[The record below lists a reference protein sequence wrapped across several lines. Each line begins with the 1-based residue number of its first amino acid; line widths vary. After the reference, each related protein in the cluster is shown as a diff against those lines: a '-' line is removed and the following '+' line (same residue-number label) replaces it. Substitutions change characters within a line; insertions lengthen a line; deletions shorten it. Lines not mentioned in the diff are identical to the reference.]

1 VLKYCCRMA
10 SVVAEPTG
18 RPPTLVGRVRER
30 AGLHA
35 HVEAARRGAGGTL
48 VLLGAP
54 GAGKSLLAADAIDQ
68 AQRLGMTVLAGSCHP
83 YEVDQPFAVFA
94 GLFDRSMLD
103 PTPSLGRSVL
113 EAGAPSDPAI
123 GIADRIVDL
132 VEADVVCNPMLLVVD
147 DAQWADAGT
156 VRSLRLLATRVSAL
170 GLAMVVAARPPRP
183 GTPFARALTD
193 WSDGGTVQVME
204 LGGLSEDEVGELAV
218 TVLGAATGP
227 TLARILAEAEGNP
240 FLVVATLEAAQHRLQ
255 HRAGSVDVDPGTS
268 LRPGSVVECRIDELE
283 LEVRRVVQ
291 LAAVLGNPCRVEVI
305 AALRARPAIEVI
317 DALDAAAA
325 AGVMVY
331 DDVAYRFRHDLVRD
345 AALASLS
352 SNARA
357 ALHREAASVLSE
369 HGGHELEI
377 AEHYLLGAQIGDRVA
392 IGWLH
397 ETARKYCRRAP
408 GTALRL
414 VDAALALATDPEP
427 DLLATRFEAL
437 AGSGRASEAEA
448 IGRVLLHDI
457 SDPVARARLHRELAL
472 SMFVQGQAVRACDE
486 MGAAVELLLGHDGQ
500 ERAIAERSFAFLLA
514 LDLGQAATLAESA
527 RSSGRDANAQVA
539 AEAVLT
545 VSSLF
550 AARFDDAGEHAARML
565 EHAERWRANESHQYQ
580 PWFCAGLL
588 AAETDDLAGL
598 ERLARQG
605 RDVAV
610 RSGSA
615 WAVPAYDGLCA
626 FAALR
631 SGQLADAEAFALAA
645 IDYSDEVD
653 SFGILVWCHSFLA
666 QIALA
671 RGDLTAA
678 RQNTASA
685 EAILASGRTGFGLD
699 HIAMCR
705 SYLHEADGDTEAA
718 LRSLEDIWTGFSL
731 LSLAT
736 PRQWMGPRLTRL
748 AMVHG
753 RDELATEV
761 VAALTE
767 TADRTGL
774 ATMRADALLARAWS
788 AGEAGAALAAA
799 SVLESSPRRFQRA
812 EALAAASMLAQ
823 RDGATAEGIDAALM
837 ASDLF
842 ESVGA
847 TALAE
852 VAMQLAPTRGRRRIR
867 PLTGVGAL
875 TKSELAIVSL
885 VAEGLGNDAI
895 AAQLHLSRR
904 TVESHVSA
912 AYRKLGVGTRVEMAL
927 AFRSGGADSS

>member
-1 VLKYCCRMA
+1 M
-10 SVVAEPTG
+10 
-18 RPPTLVGRVRER
+18 
-30 AGLHA
+30 
-35 HVEAARRGAGGTL
+35 
-48 VLLGAP
+48 
-54 GAGKSLLAADAIDQ
+54 
-68 AQRLGMTVLAGSCHP
+68 
-83 YEVDQPFAVFA
+83 
-94 GLFDRSMLD
+94 
-103 PTPSLGRSVL
+103 L

-123 GIADRIVDL
+123 GVADRIVDL
-132 VEADVVCNPMLLVVD
+132 VEAEVARNPVLLVVD
-147 DAQWADAGT
+147 DAQWADAGA
-156 VRSLRLLATRVSAL
+156 VRSLRLLATRAPAL
-170 GLAMVVAARPPRP
+170 GLAIVVAARPPRP
-183 GTPFARALTD
+183 GTPFARELTH
-193 WSDGGTVQVME
+193 WNDGEDVHVME
-204 LGGLSEDEVGELAV
+204 LGRLSEDEVGELAL

-240 FLVVATLEAAQHRLQ
+240 FLVVATLEAAQDRLQ
-255 HRAGSVDVDPGTS
+255 HHAGRVDVDSGTS
-268 LRPGSVVECRIDELE
+268 LRPGSVVEYRIDELE
-283 LEVRRVVQ
+283 HEVRRVVQ

-325 AGVMVY
+325 AGVMVF
-331 DDVAYRFRHDLVRD
+331 DDDAYRFRHDLVRD

-357 ALHREAASVLSE
+357 ALHREAASSLSE

-377 AEHYLLGAQIGDRVA
+377 AEHYLLGAQPGDRAA

-414 VDAALALATDPEP
+414 VDAALALDTDPGP

-448 IGRVLLHDI
+448 IGRVLLHDT

-486 MGAAVELLLGHDGQ
+486 MGAAVELLEGHDGQ

-514 LDLGQAATLAESA
+514 LDLGQAEMLAEQA
-527 RSSGRDANAQVA
+527 RASGRDANAQVA
-539 AEAVLT
+539 AEAVMT
-545 VSSLF
+545 VCSLF
-550 AARFDDAGEHAARML
+550 ESRLDDSGRHASRML

-588 AAETDDLAGL
+588 AAEIDDLASL
-598 ERLARQG
+598 ERLTRQG

-610 RSGSA
+610 SSGSA
-615 WAVPAYDGLCA
+615 WAVPAYDGLAA

-631 SGQLADAEAFALAA
+631 SGHLSDAKAFALAA
-645 IDYSDEVD
+645 LDYSDQVD

-671 RGDLTAA
+671 QGELAGA
-678 RQNTASA
+678 RTHTESA
-685 EAILASGRTGFGLD
+685 EEILASGRNGFGLD
-699 HIAMCR
+699 HVAMCR

-718 LRSLEDIWTGFSL
+718 LRVVEEIWAGFSL
-731 LSLAT
+731 LSLSM
-736 PRQWMGPRLTRL
+736 PRQWMGPRLARL
-748 AMVHG
+748 AMAHDRVDLA
-753 RDELATEV
+753 DE
-761 VAALTE
+761 VARALVQ
-767 TADRTGL
+767 AAARTGL
-774 ATMRADALLARAWS
+774 ATMQADALLARAWRTGDP
-788 AGEAGAALAAA
+788 AEALEAA
-799 SVLESSPRRFQRA
+799 SVLEGSARRFQRA
-812 EALAAASMLAQ
+812 EAFAAAALLVQRRTSPTDAIRPALAAS
-823 RDGATAEGIDAALM
+823 E
-837 ASDLF
+837 LF
-842 ESVGA
+842 EAVGA

-852 VAMQLAPTRGRRRIR
+852 AAARLAPVRGRRAVR

-875 TKSELAIVSL
+875 TKSECSIVEL

-895 AAQLHLSRR
+895 AARLHLSRR

-912 AYRKLGVGTRVEMAL
+912 AYRKLEVSTRVEMAL
-927 AFRSGGADSS
+927 AFAGGGDKDREVP

>member
-1 VLKYCCRMA
+1 V
-10 SVVAEPTG
+10 
-18 RPPTLVGRVRER
+18 
-30 AGLHA
+30 
-35 HVEAARRGAGGTL
+35 

-68 AQRLGMTVLAGSCHP
+68 ARRLGLTVLAASCHR
-83 YEVDQPFAVFA
+83 YEADHPFAVFA
-94 GLFDRSMLD
+94 DLFGFSTIEPLRS
-103 PTPSLGRSVL
+103 SGRSVL
-113 EAGAPSDPAI
+113 ESGAPSDPAI
-123 GIADRIVDL
+123 GVADRIVDL
-132 VEADVVCNPMLLVVD
+132 VEADVARNPMLLVVD

-156 VRSLRLLATRVSAL
+156 VRSLRLLTARAPTL
-170 GLAMVVAARPPRP
+170 GLAIIVAARPPRP
-183 GTPFARALTD
+183 GTPIAQEVIDWNDGAATD
-193 WSDGGTVQVME
+193 VIE
-204 LGGLSEDEVGELAV
+204 LGGLSDDEVGELAI
-218 TVLGAATGP
+218 TVLGAPTGP
-227 TLARILAEAEGNP
+227 TLTRILAEAEGNP
-240 FLVVATLEAAQHRLQ
+240 FLIVATLEAAQSRLR
-255 HRAGSVDVDPGTS
+255 HHAGGVDVDPGTT
-268 LRPGSVVECRIDELE
+268 LRPGSVVEHRIDELE

-291 LAAVLGNPCRVEVI
+291 LAAVLGDPCCVEVI
-305 AALRARPAIEVI
+305 AALCARPSIEVI
-317 DALDAAAA
+317 DALDQAAA
-325 AGVMVY
+325 AGVMVAGTA
-331 DDVAYRFRHDLVRD
+331 AYRFRHDLVRD
-345 AALASLS
+345 AALASLP
-352 SNARA
+352 SNGRA
-357 ALHREAASVLSE
+357 ALHREAADVLRE
-369 HGGHELEI
+369 IGGHELEI
-377 AEHYLLGAQIGDRVA
+377 AEHYLMGGQPGDPEA

-397 ETARKYCRRAP
+397 ETARKYCRQAP

-414 VDAALALATDPEP
+414 VDAALALAAEPDP

-448 IGRVLLHDI
+448 LGRVLLHDI
-457 SDPVARARLHRELAL
+457 SDPVATARLHRELAL
-472 SMFVQGQAVRACDE
+472 SLFVQGQAARACDE
-486 MGAAVELLLGHDGQ
+486 MGAAVELLAGREGQ

-514 LDLGQAATLAESA
+514 LDLGQAVSLAEAA

-550 AARFDDAGEHAARML
+550 EARLDDAGEHAARML

-598 ERLARQG
+598 ERLTRQG

-615 WAVPAYDGLCA
+615 WAVPAYDGLSA

-631 SGQLADAEAFALAA
+631 SGHLADAEAFALAA

-666 QIALA
+666 QIALG

-678 RQNTASA
+678 RRNTASA
-685 EAILASGRTGFGLD
+685 EAVLASGRTGFGLD

-705 SYLHEADGDTEAA
+705 SYLHEAEGDTEAA
-718 LRSLEDIWTGFSL
+718 LRALEDTWAGFSM

-736 PRQWMGPRLTRL
+736 PRQWMGPRLARL
-748 AMVHG
+748 AMACG
-753 RDELATEV
+753 RGELAAEV

-774 ATMRADALLARAWS
+774 VTMRADALLARAWQ
-788 AGEAGAALAAA
+788 AGEAEAALDAA
-799 SVLESSPRRFQRA
+799 SILESSPRRFQRA

-823 RDGATAEGIDAALM
+823 RGRSAVDGSDAAVT

-852 VAMQLAPTRGRRRIR
+852 AAMQLAPIRGRRRTR

-885 VAEGLGNDAI
+885 VADGLGNDAI

-927 AFRSGGADSS
+927 AFRIGDSGIS